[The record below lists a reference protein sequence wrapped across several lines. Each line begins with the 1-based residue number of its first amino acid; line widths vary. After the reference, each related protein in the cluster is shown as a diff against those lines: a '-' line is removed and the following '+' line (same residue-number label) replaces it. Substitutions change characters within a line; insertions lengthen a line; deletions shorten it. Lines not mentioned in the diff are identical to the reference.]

1 MFASRSTLSRAIPP
15 ASLNRR
21 SAWTARLALGAL
33 GTFGLTA
40 CGASIHALYE
50 GDVRFEHCMS
60 LDDNADVK
68 PTIRTACWDEW
79 LKFYTFGQTR
89 DRIEY
94 AKNRMRQLRS
104 GDDQG
109 TPELLASQSHPT
121 EAVPEPTT
129 ALAPPPMMLVLD
141 AGPTETEKEPDNS
154 AKPPGA
160 ECTSGCDATWAKCK
174 KECVTPMCNRQTCIT
189 KCEKTC
195 KEEHATCMRGCF
207 M

>member
-1 MFASRSTLSRAIPP
+1 MFASRSTLSRAFLLLKSFRPVTG
-15 ASLNRR
+15 SV
-21 SAWTARLALGAL
+21 RLA
-33 GTFGLTA
+33 FGLLGFTSLAA
-40 CGASIHALYE
+40 CGASINALYE

-60 LDDNADVK
+60 LDDASEVK

-79 LKFYTFGQTR
+79 LQFYTFGQTR

-94 AKNRMRQLRS
+94 AKSRMRQLR
-104 GDDQG
+104 GGNDAVAA
-109 TPELLASQSHPT
+109 EVHANNSHPT

-129 ALAPPPMMLVLD
+129 ALAPPPALLVVD
-141 AGPTETEKEPDNS
+141 AGTPPPEEPVKNE

-160 ECTSGCDATWAKCK
+160 ECSGKCDTTWTKCK
-174 KECVTPMCNRQTCIT
+174 KECVTPMCNRQACIS

-195 KEEHATCMRGCF
+195 TDEHASCMRGCF